1 MPAEPV
7 LAVLLFSSLAA
18 LLAALGVVPF
28 AAGRQPSPVWIA
40 GAYALA
46 SGLMLGAGHLLMSR
60 GLERGAFAVVA
71 GSDRRPETANQE
83 GLGYKLLLESMLHAT
98 AEGVA
103 IGVAMVLE
111 IKLGVFVALALAVH
125 NIGEAMALTDA
136 LRRRGVSIGAAAGLC
151 VGTNV
156 PQPLLALAVFAL
168 EPVLGALLPAAL
180 GFAAGALVF
189 LVLTELLPASYE
201 RAGGHRYRRHGAA
214 ARGLLRMTDLLSAET
229 GLVFLY
235 GLITAVATGLGALPF
250 LFMRRV
256 SARNLALANALAS
269 GLMLGACS
277 GLLLEG
283 ARYGIRQTVTGGALG
298 VAFILVGERLLAGRQ
313 IEFGA
318 LKGAG
323 AKKILLILAVMTL
336 HSFSEGVA
344 VGVAFGGGAKLAAL
358 ITIAIAVHNVPEGL
372 AISAVMRSRGSSI
385 AACAGWSVFSS
396 LPQPLMAVPA
406 FLFVEA
412 FRPLLPYGLGFA
424 AGAMIFMVFLELLP
438 EAYEN
443 ASATAVGL
451 WVSASMGAMILF
463 QRYL

>member
-71 GSDRRPETANQE
+71 GAALGVLYAWWIKRYTGAHVSDRRPETANQE

-201 RAGGHRYRRHGAA
+201 RAGGTVIA
-214 ARGLLRMTDLLSAET
+214 
-229 GLVFLY
+229 LVVTV
-235 GLITAVATGLGALPF
+235 TAGTV
-250 LFMRRV
+250 
-256 SARNLALANALAS
+256 
-269 GLMLGACS
+269 
-277 GLLLEG
+277 LLLED
-283 ARYGIRQTVTGGALG
+283 
-298 VAFILVGERLLAGRQ
+298 F
-313 IEFGA
+313 
-318 LKGAG
+318 
-323 AKKILLILAVMTL
+323 
-336 HSFSEGVA
+336 
-344 VGVAFGGGAKLAAL
+344 
-358 ITIAIAVHNVPEGL
+358 
-372 AISAVMRSRGSSI
+372 
-385 AACAGWSVFSS
+385 
-396 LPQPLMAVPA
+396 
-406 FLFVEA
+406 FV
-412 FRPLLPYGLGFA
+412 
-424 AGAMIFMVFLELLP
+424 
-438 EAYEN
+438 
-443 ASATAVGL
+443 
-451 WVSASMGAMILF
+451 
-463 QRYL
+463 